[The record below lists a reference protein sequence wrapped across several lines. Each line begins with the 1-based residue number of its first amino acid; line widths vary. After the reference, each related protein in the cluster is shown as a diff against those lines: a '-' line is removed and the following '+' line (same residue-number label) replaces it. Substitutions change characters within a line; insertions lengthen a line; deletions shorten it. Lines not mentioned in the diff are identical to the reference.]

1 MFQNVSEL
9 FTSEPVYRLGYRLD
23 DRSSIPGEASDGIFS
38 LRLHVQTGS
47 GDHPATSPVGTGG
60 GALSLWVKLPGR
72 EAEHSPPSNS
82 EVMNSCRY
90 TSITPVRLSG
100 VVLS

>member
-60 GALSLWVKLPGR
+60 GVKLNTHLSLVPRLRMRGVILPLF
-72 EAEHSPPSNS
+72 S
-82 EVMNSCRY
+82 
-90 TSITPVRLSG
+90 TSSRPG
-100 VVLS
+100 V